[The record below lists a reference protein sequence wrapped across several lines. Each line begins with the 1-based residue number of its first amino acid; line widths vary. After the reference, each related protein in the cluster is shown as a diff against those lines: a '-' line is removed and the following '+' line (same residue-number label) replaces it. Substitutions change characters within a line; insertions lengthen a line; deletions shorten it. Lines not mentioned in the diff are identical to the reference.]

1 MATAGG
7 PKIVTTGLKFY
18 IDSSNVKSYISGS
31 TKWFDL
37 IQKVY
42 HMDINAGETVNTTL
56 ANAPVLFFDGQQ
68 GSYTTWSGPQ
78 LTSPGIFDQ
87 SSFSYI
93 VIAYAS
99 SLNGPDAGDYA
110 RAIET
115 GGYPNSYFIS
125 QWNSG
130 SKNISF
136 SGEDDNQQTFS
147 IGTGT
152 NSIDIDQW
160 YFFAG
165 VLDREASKERTYLNG
180 SLQVEESLT
189 AGFQGM
195 NPTGSFR
202 IPSSYNEYPGA
213 IALTMLYERALTS
226 QEILQNY
233 NALKER
239 FSL

>member
-7 PKIVTTGLKFY
+7 PKIITRGLKFY
-18 IDSSNVKSYISGS
+18 IDSSNVKSYVSGS
-31 TKWFDL
+31 VDWFDL
-37 IQKVY
+37 MQKDY
-42 HMDINAGETVNTTL
+42 HMNINAGETVNTTL

-78 LTSPGIFDQ
+78 STSPGIFDQ
-87 SSFSYI
+87 SSFSY
-93 VIAYAS
+93 VVVGYAS
-99 SLNGPDAGDYA
+99 SLNGPDAGNYA

-115 GGYPNSYFIS
+115 GGFPNSYFIS

-136 SGEDDNQQTFS
+136 SGEDDNQQTFAV
-147 IGTGT
+147 GTGN

-160 YFFAG
+160 FFFTG
-165 VLDREASKERTYLNG
+165 VLDREAGKERTYLNG
-180 SLQVEESLT
+180 SLQAEENLT

-226 QEILQNY
+226 AEAAHNY
-233 NALKER
+233 RALKAR
-239 FSL
+239 FGL